1 MEGTISLKVREAL
14 TKDTGRNIV
23 RIDPEDMLKLG
34 VSIGEIILLEGK
46 ASAPAKVMPCFPEER
61 GKGIVQM
68 DGLLRDNL
76 QTTLEKKVTL
86 QKVKASPAQSIS
98 LQAVGKGLFG
108 KADRS
113 GEYLCSLLEGIPVK
127 EGNLVRAKLFGS
139 GQLDF
144 LVAQTQPAG
153 VVYITGNTRVKL
165 KDQGQGQAAKGRVS
179 YEDIGGLGQ
188 QVKKIR
194 EMIELPLSY
203 PQVFEKLGIS
213 APKGVLLSG
222 PPGTGKTLIARAVAN
237 ETNCYFVS
245 ISGPEIMGKLYG
257 ESESRI
263 RKIFEDARKNAPA
276 IIFIDEID
284 SIAPKRE
291 NISEEKQVERR
302 VVAQLL
308 ALMDGLESRGQVIVI
323 AATNLPDAI
332 DPALRRPGRFD
343 RELNIPVPDINGRKE
358 ILLIH
363 TAGMPL
369 AADVD
374 IDQLAGMTHGF
385 VGTDLEALAREAA
398 MCTIRKILP
407 SIDFES
413 GVLPVEQ
420 LQELEVS
427 MADFLEAMK
436 DTEPSAIREFFVDVP
451 NVPWET
457 VGGLDVVKDEL
468 RQALEWPLKYGQW
481 FEEAGIRPP
490 KGILLHGPPGTGKTL
505 LAKAAASQTGMNFI
519 AVKGSSLMSKYIGD
533 SEKAVREVFKKA
545 RQAAPTLLFFDE
557 IDAVLP
563 ARQSQ
568 LSGTEDRVIGQFLA
582 EMDGIDE
589 MKGVFVLGAT
599 NRMEI
604 LDPAILRSGR
614 FDLILE
620 IPAPDLEARLAI
632 MQIHAKAKPVAPD
645 IDWET
650 LARATEELSGA
661 DLELMIQKAAF
672 YALQEI
678 VKSGRQELLIETA
691 HLQQA
696 LEFIKA
702 KTLKRFK
709 ATIKLVT

>member
-1 MEGTISLKVREAL
+1 
-14 TKDTGRNIV
+14 
-23 RIDPEDMLKLG
+23 
-34 VSIGEIILLEGK
+34 
-46 ASAPAKVMPCFPEER
+46 
-61 GKGIVQM
+61 
-68 DGLLRDNL
+68 
-76 QTTLEKKVTL
+76 
-86 QKVKASPAQSIS
+86 
-98 LQAVGKGLFG
+98 
-108 KADRS
+108 
-113 GEYLCSLLEGIPVK
+113 
-127 EGNLVRAKLFGS
+127 
-139 GQLDF
+139 
-144 LVAQTQPAG
+144 
-153 VVYITGNTRVKL
+153 
-165 KDQGQGQAAKGRVS
+165 
-179 YEDIGGLGQ
+179 
-188 QVKKIR
+188 
-194 EMIELPLSY
+194 
-203 PQVFEKLGIS
+203 
-213 APKGVLLSG
+213 
-222 PPGTGKTLIARAVAN
+222 
-237 ETNCYFVS
+237 
-245 ISGPEIMGKLYG
+245 
-257 ESESRI
+257 
-263 RKIFEDARKNAPA
+263 
-276 IIFIDEID
+276 
-284 SIAPKRE
+284 
-291 NISEEKQVERR
+291 
-302 VVAQLL
+302 
-308 ALMDGLESRGQVIVI
+308 
-323 AATNLPDAI
+323 
-332 DPALRRPGRFD
+332 
-343 RELNIPVPDINGRKE
+343 
-358 ILLIH
+358 
-363 TAGMPL
+363 
-369 AADVD
+369 
-374 IDQLAGMTHGF
+374 
-385 VGTDLEALAREAA
+385 
-398 MCTIRKILP
+398 
-407 SIDFES
+407 
-413 GVLPVEQ
+413 
-420 LQELEVS
+420 
-427 MADFLEAMK
+427 
-436 DTEPSAIREFFVDVP
+436 
-451 NVPWET
+451 
-457 VGGLDVVKDEL
+457 
-468 RQALEWPLKYGQW
+468 LEWPLKYGQW